1 MIPHPD
7 REDQQ
12 CHWKVW
18 EELEP
23 ESEIMVKTSS
33 SGKLYQC
40 SVERTEEKMTHGQA
54 GAVPTQEVD
63 EEGHV
68 ADEESQIP
76 QFS

>member
-40 SVERTEEKMTHGQA
+40 SVEHKHRNDVTSEIRNRTF
-54 GAVPTQEVD
+54 
-63 EEGHV
+63 
-68 ADEESQIP
+68 ILNC
-76 QFS
+76 